1 MLKNFIIVANLS
13 LFNLSTFGS
22 IDLDFIIYQIGN
34 SRLIPIEFISN
45 LTSKMPK
52 NKQISE
58 SQGVHK
64 MREFHSMVKKLH

>member
-1 MLKNFIIVANLS
+1 MFANLF
-13 LFNLSTFGS
+13 LFDLSTFGS
-22 IDLDFIIYQIGN
+22 IVLELIIYQVGD
-34 SRLIPIEFISN
+34 SRLIPIKFISN